1 MIKMADSRKVQLNPA
16 QIIAVALENTDSKYP
31 ANVAMPAI
39 LTELSQPNSD
49 VKQIGNT
56 LFSLLK
62 GDAGQAF
69 FKAFNADTAPNFV
82 KNSKEYVV
90 YAKNDLG
97 MNLLVTEFE
106 DPAISTLFHVI
117 AKNPPMEG
125 MGFKEYKTNNGGFRI
140 VLNLGQ

>member
-1 MIKMADSRKVQLNPA
+1 MVKMADSRKVKLNPA
-16 QIIAVALENTDSKYP
+16 QIISVALENTQSKYP

-56 LFSLLK
+56 LFSLHK
-62 GDAGQAF
+62 GDAGQGF

-82 KNSKEYVV
+82 QNSKEYVV

-125 MGFKEYKTNNGGFRI
+125 MGFTEYKTDNGGSRI

>member
-16 QIIAVALENTDSKYP
+16 QIIAVALENTKSKYP

-125 MGFKEYKTNNGGFRI
+125 MGFKEYKTNNGFRI

>member
-1 MIKMADSRKVQLNPA
+1 MIKMADSRKVKLEPA

-31 ANVAMPAI
+31 PNVAMPAI

-62 GDAGQAF
+62 GDAGQGF

-82 KNSKEYVV
+82 QNSKEYVV

-97 MNLLVTEFE
+97 MNLLVTQFD

-125 MGFKEYKTNNGGFRI
+125 MGFKEYKTEDGGFRI

>member
-16 QIIAVALENTDSKYP
+16 QIIAVALENTESKYP

-90 YAKNDLG
+90 YVKNDLG

>member
-82 KNSKEYVV
+82 RNSKEYVV

-97 MNLLVTEFE
+97 MNLLVTEFD

-125 MGFKEYKTNNGGFRI
+125 MGFKEYKTSNGGFRI

>member
-16 QIIAVALENTDSKYP
+16 QIIAVALENTESKYP

>member
-1 MIKMADSRKVQLNPA
+1 MIKMADSRKVQLNSA
-16 QIIAVALENTDSKYP
+16 QIIAVALENTESKYP
-31 ANVAMPAI
+31 AKVAMPMI

-62 GDAGQAF
+62 GDAGQGF

-82 KNSKEYVV
+82 QNSKEYVV

-97 MNLLVTEFE
+97 MNLLVTEFD
-106 DPAISTLFHVI
+106 DPAINTLFHVI
-117 AKNPPMEG
+117 SKNPPMEG
-125 MGFKEYKTNNGGFRI
+125 MGFQEFKTNNGGYRI

>member
-1 MIKMADSRKVQLNPA
+1 MIKMADSRKVKLEPA
-16 QIIAVALENTDSKYP
+16 QIIAVALENTESKYP
-31 ANVAMPAI
+31 MDVAMPAI
-39 LTELSQPNSD
+39 LTEMSQPNSD

-82 KNSKEYVV
+82 QNSKDYVV

-97 MNLLVTEFE
+97 MNLLVTEFD
-106 DPAISTLFHVI
+106 DPVISSLFHVI

-125 MGFKEYKTNNGGFRI
+125 MGFKEYKTSNGGFRI

>member
-1 MIKMADSRKVQLNPA
+1 MIKMADSRKVKLEPA
-16 QIIAVALENTDSKYP
+16 QIIAVALENTESKYP
-31 ANVAMPAI
+31 MNVAMPAI
-39 LTELSQPNSD
+39 LTEMSQPNSD

-69 FKAFNADTAPNFV
+69 VKAFNADTAPNFV
-82 KNSKEYVV
+82 QNTKEYAV

-97 MNLLVTEFE
+97 MNLLVTEFT
-106 DPAISTLFHVI
+106 DPVISSLFHVI

-125 MGFKEYKTNNGGFRI
+125 MGFKEYKTSNGGFRI